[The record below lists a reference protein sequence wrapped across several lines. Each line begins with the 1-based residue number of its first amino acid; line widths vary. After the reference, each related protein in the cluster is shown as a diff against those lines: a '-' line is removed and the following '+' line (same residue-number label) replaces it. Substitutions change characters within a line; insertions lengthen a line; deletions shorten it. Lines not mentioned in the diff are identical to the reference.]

1 MVPLRAYL
9 AVRRAAA
16 ATAVKR
22 FLSGMLGAA
31 LTLASA
37 RAADTNAVVN
47 AWLAAQTNLHSWT
60 ADFTQTR
67 MLKTLTQPLVTTGH
81 IWFATPNR
89 FRWEL
94 GSPAQT
100 IALRQSDQMF
110 VIYPRL
116 NRAERYP
123 LDAKAPGEWREALAL
138 LEAGFPRNRA
148 DLESRFHIRSLTE
161 TNGSW
166 QLALQP
172 TSGFAR
178 RMMSEIRVGLATN
191 DFSLTSTELVL
202 VDGSRMRNE
211 FTNAVLN
218 PAFQDTVFDWK
229 PRADFKITEPFAK

>member
-1 MVPLRAYL
+1 M
-9 AVRRAAA
+9 
-16 ATAVKR
+16 VKR
-22 FLSGMLGAA
+22 LLPGMLGVA

-37 RAADTNAVVN
+37 RAADTNAVLD
-47 AWLAAQTNLHSWT
+47 AWLAAQTNLHTWT

-67 MLKTLTQPLVTTGH
+67 MLKALTQPLVTTGR

-100 IALRQSDQMF
+100 IALRQADQMF

-116 NRAERYP
+116 KRAERYP
-123 LDAKAPGEWREALAL
+123 LDAKTPSEWRDALAL
-138 LEAGFPRNRA
+138 LEAGFPRDRA
-148 DLESRFHIRSLTE
+148 DLESRFHILSLTE

-172 TSGFAR
+172 ASGFAR
-178 RMMSEIRVGLATN
+178 RMMSEIRIGLATN
-191 DFSLTSTELVL
+191 DFSLTSTELVI

-211 FTNAVLN
+211 FTHSVLN
-218 PAFQDTVFDWK
+218 PAFEDAVFDWK
-229 PRADFKITEPFAK
+229 PGADFKITEPFAK